1 MAAQDSIRGCL
12 PARFAGML
20 LPSAQ
25 SDPVPAERRLTTD
38 DESRDESNGNEP
50 ADDGQPEP
58 GKLRPRYAVNFDL
71 TLNSDTYFYAGSATN
86 LSDGG
91 FFVATHI
98 HEEIG
103 ERFQFTIRLP
113 ETNKMVKGVGE
124 VRWHRHKDEGPEEP
138 AGMGIRFVELE
149 EGAQEAVDE
158 YLAALEPL
166 RWDSGS

>member
-1 MAAQDSIRGCL
+1 
-12 PARFAGML
+12 
-20 LPSAQ
+20 
-25 SDPVPAERRLTTD
+25 LTSD
-38 DESRDESNGNEP
+38 DESRDESNEAA
-50 ADDGQPEP
+50 ADDAPQQ

-113 ETNKMVKGVGE
+113 DTGKVVKGVGE

-149 EGAQEAVDE
+149 EGSQEAVDE
-158 YLAALEPL
+158 FLAGLEPL
-166 RWDSGS
+166 RWDAGG